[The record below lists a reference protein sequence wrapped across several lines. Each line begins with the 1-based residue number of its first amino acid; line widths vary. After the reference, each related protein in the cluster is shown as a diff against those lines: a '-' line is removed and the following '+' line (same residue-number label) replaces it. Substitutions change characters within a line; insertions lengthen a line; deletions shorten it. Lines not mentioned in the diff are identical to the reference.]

1 MGRTYLFE
9 CPKCGYR
16 AKVSGSP
23 ARGIHFAVRTVLCL
37 ECKELYDA
45 VTALKTTAPRAA
57 GAGGGMLNSAR
68 LGFSHAAKIPAS
80 PPTFQTALNR
90 LPPGGAERLKWLH
103 FKAACPVSARHRI
116 REWNQPDKC
125 PKCGLFLEQNA
136 IPFRIW
142 D

>member
-16 AKVSGSP
+16 TKVAGG
-23 ARGIHFAVRTVLCL
+23 AERGIHFAVQTLLCY

-45 VTALKTTAPRAA
+45 VTALKTVVTDFSEISAPQAQLKTVRRAR
-57 GAGGGMLNSAR
+57 SA
-68 LGFSHAAKIPAS
+68 A
-80 PPTFQTALNR
+80 PTFLAALNR
-90 LPPGGAERLKWLH
+90 LPPKGTKRLKWVN
-103 FKAACPVSARHRI
+103 FKPACPLSARHRV
-116 REWNQPDKC
+116 RKWQPPDKC
-125 PKCGLFLEQNA
+125 PKCGCFLERNA

>member
-16 AKVSGSP
+16 AKVAGGST
-23 ARGIHFAVRTVLCL
+23 RGFYFAVQTILCYD
-37 ECKELYDA
+37 CKELHDS
-45 VTALKTTAPRAA
+45 VTALKTPAPGLAALAGGTQFKARRKQTTTAP
-57 GAGGGMLNSAR
+57 
-68 LGFSHAAKIPAS
+68 
-80 PPTFQTALNR
+80 TFLAALNR
-90 LPPGGAERLKWLH
+90 LPPSGSKRLRWAY

-116 REWNQPDKC
+116 REWQSPDKC
-125 PKCGLFLEQNA
+125 PRCGCFLEPNA